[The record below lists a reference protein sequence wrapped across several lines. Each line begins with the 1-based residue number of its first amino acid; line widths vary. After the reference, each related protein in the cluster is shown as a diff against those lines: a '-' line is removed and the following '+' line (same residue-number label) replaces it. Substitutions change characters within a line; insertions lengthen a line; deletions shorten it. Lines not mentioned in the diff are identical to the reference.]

1 MYTPSDQ
8 RDEHPPGDLALD
20 LQLPQVVQIDGQ
32 RVGASGA
39 KAEIG
44 GEAAKY
50 ALPAELRLGQ
60 ARDRDIGE
68 CDEASPQAPVT
79 EPSVRTKPAGSAFAP
94 PCKLRA
100 HWLATRAQSGVVA
113 GAAGL
118 VAEAAGW
125 PVFGGGSETCT
136 RSALLSQRPCTTS
149 SAGVL
154 AIRTMLNPS
163 GNSPSRSSRN

>member
-79 EPSVRTKPAGSAFAP
+79 EPSVRTKPASSAFAP
-94 PCKLRA
+94 PVQASRPLAGNARAVRRGGRCRWLGSGSRRLAGLRRRFGDR
-100 HWLATRAQSGVVA
+100 HTL
-113 GAAGL
+113 GAA
-118 VAEAAGW
+118 
-125 PVFGGGSETCT
+125 
-136 RSALLSQRPCTTS
+136 
-149 SAGVL
+149 L
-154 AIRTMLNPS
+154 AKTLHDV
-163 GNSPSRSSRN
+163 